1 MKINHYTNDYFE
13 EIILLMTDTIK
24 TINSNDY
31 SSDEIE
37 AWISNIDQ
45 RKLKTSL
52 RNNTTLVA
60 TINSKLVGFVDMD
73 ESGLLD
79 HLFVHKDYQNQK
91 IDRTLVSSIE
101 KELHKKYNLTKFSTY
116 ASITALDFFLKL
128 DYKVIKENTVLL
140 GSSSLN
146 NYLLEKTI

>member
-91 IDRTLVSSIE
+91 IGRTLVSSIE